1 MFATVWNKE
10 DEKNLSLPQTALSRS
25 FNRLNTWFVS
35 ETAGRLPQK
44 HAYEGFGT
52 FFADKTANYTHHIS
66 GHIQHHESLSWITKT
81 MGLLL
86 PQQYRCSG
94 IN

>member
-10 DEKNLSLPQTALSRS
+10 DEKNLSLPQTALSQS

-44 HAYEGFGT
+44 YAYEGFGT
-52 FFADKTANYTHHIS
+52 FFADKMQI
-66 GHIQHHESLSWITKT
+66 LPITSQATFNT
-81 MGLLL
+81 M
-86 PQQYRCSG
+86 RA
-94 IN
+94 